1 MPIFSD
7 GNDGNSASKSL
18 SSILADSGQ
27 SKLQSEAAQEEL
39 LKRQINVHQQQINQQ
54 SVLSNLVGKLY
65 DGDDQSFKA
74 LKDIS
79 KELASAEIAHDQA
92 AYKRAIAKVEP
103 AVKRDQDTLFTND
116 TITGVTD
123 GALKTAGMFA
133 LLKSSGGARYATGAA
148 VFGIFGVGQ
157 AKANQDLA
165 SQSVDFALG
174 GGKGLAMSFTLAKL
188 SKTEINPVGQ
198 GLAMGLTNRFLD
210 SSLSRET
217 YHNDNTGKFDLSHGV
232 EQTFSNTFASKAM
245 IADAV
250 LFGVSSKIAG
260 GLDRTVGS
268 KISAEPLYK
277 MVSTSSVFGLS
288 TGAYAEY
295 SRQQNTGE
303 KLDIGKIATRSL
315 LQATVDAAVVT
326 PFAIKPTR
334 VVESE
339 TPPKS
344 IPEKPMPEKPA
355 LEKPLPPEKATQ
367 SVSDLLKSTP
377 AKEFGDHP
385 VADYTRAMENYP
397 FDAQSLMHVGRDA
410 VSINLASGNV
420 LKLTARDLPAE
431 FGTRSFDVPIIGR
444 GKTDVD
450 GVQINHFIQPK
461 GEPVTDIQH
470 NTFLKDLARENYWMS
485 DPGKRN
491 LVFLPGENKVALVDP
506 WAVEKLPSANVVKD
520 AAMAKDAPEIMSAR
534 AEELKPLNASSKNEE
549 SLGRQISNFAETPFM
564 LGNRRYLSLESFYQS
579 LKFADPKVR
588 AAVAKMSGKQA
599 KEAGSKA
606 HTDIGYFDRETFE
619 LGSARHHEIIR
630 DAMRQKFLQ
639 NPDLARDFVASSPR
653 PIEHNLGR
661 PEDPRTRFP
670 AQTFT
675 KMLEEMRDELGKM
688 DLSSLGRKKKK

>member
-18 SSILADSGQ
+18 SSILADSGR
-27 SKLQSEAAQEEL
+27 SKLQSEATQEEIL
-39 LKRQINVHQQQINQQ
+39 NRQIKVHQQQVNQQ
-54 SVLSNLVGKLY
+54 SVLSNLLGKLY

-74 LKDIS
+74 LKGIS
-79 KELASAEIAHDQA
+79 QELASAQLAHDQS
-92 AYKRAIAKVEP
+92 AYNRAIAKIEP
-103 AVKRDQDTLFTND
+103 AVKQDQNALFTND

-148 VFGIFGVGQ
+148 VFGIFGIGQ

-188 SKTEINPVGQ
+188 SKTEINPIGQ
-198 GLAMGLTNRFLD
+198 GLAMGGTNRFLD

-217 YHNDNTGKFDLSHGV
+217 YHNNNTGKFDLSHGV
-232 EQTFSNTFASKAM
+232 EQTFTNTFASKAM

-260 GLDRTVGS
+260 GLDRAVGS

-334 VVESE
+334 IVESE
-339 TPPKS
+339 APPKS
-344 IPEKPMPEKPA
+344 MPEKSMPEKPI
-355 LEKPLPPEKATQ
+355 LEKPAAAEKTTQ

-385 VADYTRAMENYP
+385 VADYTRAMESYP
-397 FDAQSLMHVGRDA
+397 LDAHSLLHVGRDA

-470 NTFLKDLARENYWMS
+470 TTFLKDLARENYWMS

-506 WAVEKLPSANVVKD
+506 WAVERIPSANVVKD
-520 AAMAKDAPEIMSAR
+520 AAMAKEAPEIMSAK

-588 AAVAKMSGKQA
+588 AAIAKMSGKQA

-606 HTDIGYFDRETFE
+606 HTDIGYLDRETFE

-675 KMLEEMRDELGKM
+675 KMLEEMRVELGKM
-688 DLSSLGRKKKK
+688 DLTTLGRKKKK

>member
-7 GNDGNSASKSL
+7 GNDGNSSSKSL
-18 SSILADSGQ
+18 SSILADSGR
-27 SKLQSEAAQEEL
+27 SKLQADAGQEEL
-39 LKRQINVHQQQINQQ
+39 LNRQIKVHQQQINDQ

-74 LKDIS
+74 LRGIS
-79 KELASAEIAHDQA
+79 QELSSAQLAHDQT
-92 AYKRAIAKVEP
+92 AYNRAIAKIEP
-103 AVKRDQDTLFTND
+103 AVKQDQNALFTND

-157 AKANQDLA
+157 AKANQDLGN
-165 SQSVDFALG
+165 QSVDFALG

-188 SKTEINPVGQ
+188 SQTEINPVAQ
-198 GLAMGLTNRFLD
+198 GLAMGVTNRFLD
-210 SSLSRET
+210 NSLSRDT
-217 YHNDNTGKFDLSHGV
+217 YHNNNTGKFDLSHGV

-245 IADAV
+245 LADAV

-260 GLDRTVGS
+260 GLDRAVGS
-268 KISAEPLYK
+268 KLSAEPLYK
-277 MVSTSSVFGLS
+277 MVSTSSVFGFS

-295 SRQQNTGE
+295 SRQQNVGE
-303 KLDIGKIATRSL
+303 KLDIGKIAARSL

-326 PFAIKPTR
+326 PFAMKPTR
-334 VVESE
+334 VLESE
-339 TPPKS
+339 APAKLVQD
-344 IPEKPMPEKPA
+344 KPLVEKPA
-355 LEKPLPPEKATQ
+355 PAEKTSQ

-385 VADYTRAMENYP
+385 VADYTRAMETYP
-397 FDAQSLMHVGRDA
+397 LSAKSLLHVGRDA
-410 VSINLASGNV
+410 VSINLTSGNI

-431 FGTRSFDVPIIGR
+431 FGTRSFDVPILGR

-470 NTFLKDLARENYWMS
+470 NNFLKDLARENYWMS

-506 WAVEKLPSANVVKD
+506 WAVEKIPSANVVKD
-520 AAMAKDAPEIMSAR
+520 AAMAKETPEIMSAR
-534 AEELKPLNASSKNEE
+534 AEKVEPLNASSKNEE

-564 LGNRRYLSLESFYQS
+564 LGNRRYHSLESFYQS

-606 HTDIGYFDRETFE
+606 HTDTGYFDRETFD

-653 PIEHNLGR
+653 PIEHELGR

-675 KMLEEMRDELGKM
+675 KMLEDMRDELGKM

>member
-7 GNDGNSASKSL
+7 GNDGNSSSKSL
-18 SSILADSGQ
+18 SSILADSGR
-27 SKLQSEAAQEEL
+27 SKLQADAGQEEL
-39 LKRQINVHQQQINQQ
+39 LNRQIKVHQQQINDQ

-74 LKDIS
+74 LRGIS
-79 KELASAEIAHDQA
+79 QELSSAQLAHDQT
-92 AYKRAIAKVEP
+92 AYNRAIAKIEP
-103 AVKRDQDTLFTND
+103 AVKQDQNALFTND

-157 AKANQDLA
+157 AKANQDLGN
-165 SQSVDFALG
+165 QSVDFALG

-188 SKTEINPVGQ
+188 SQTEINPVAQ
-198 GLAMGLTNRFLD
+198 GLAMGVTNRFLD
-210 SSLSRET
+210 NSLSRDT
-217 YHNDNTGKFDLSHGV
+217 YHNNNTGKFDLSHGV

-245 IADAV
+245 LADAV

-260 GLDRTVGS
+260 GLDRAVGS
-268 KISAEPLYK
+268 KLSAEPLYK

-295 SRQQNTGE
+295 SRQQNVGE
-303 KLDIGKIATRSL
+303 KLDIGKIAARSL

-326 PFAIKPTR
+326 PFAMKPTR
-334 VVESE
+334 VLESE
-339 TPPKS
+339 APAKLVQD
-344 IPEKPMPEKPA
+344 KPLVEKPA
-355 LEKPLPPEKATQ
+355 PAEKTSQ

-385 VADYTRAMENYP
+385 VADYTRAMETYP
-397 FDAQSLMHVGRDA
+397 LSAKSLLHVGRDA
-410 VSINLASGNV
+410 VSINLTSGNI

-431 FGTRSFDVPIIGR
+431 FGTRSFDVPILGR

-470 NTFLKDLARENYWMS
+470 NNFLKDLARENYWMS

-506 WAVEKLPSANVVKD
+506 WAVEKIPSANVVKD
-520 AAMAKDAPEIMSAR
+520 AAMAKETPEIMSAR
-534 AEELKPLNASSKNEE
+534 AEKVEPLNASSKNEE

-564 LGNRRYLSLESFYQS
+564 LGNRRYHSLESFYQS

-606 HTDIGYFDRETFE
+606 HTDTGYFDRETFD

-653 PIEHNLGR
+653 PIEHELGR

-675 KMLEEMRDELGKM
+675 KMLEDMRDELGKM